1 MREMIDAGIS
11 LKEILTKVEADYN
24 EAAALKQKEEKEFET
39 RRKNIE
45 LAEAREMY
53 AEAMLHYF
61 DVLGMKDVFNVDRED
76 IVDIIKESEQ
86 ALSLFNFMEMGKL
99 FGTKQEKQ
107 EKEKE
112 DVIVSMPYDDFFE
125 ALDKAGLM

>member
-1 MREMIDAGIS
+1 MIDAGIS

-99 FGTKQEKQ
+99 FETKQEKQ

-112 DVIVSMPYDDFFE
+112 DVMVSMPYDDFFE

>member
-61 DVLGMKDVFNVDRED
+61 DVLGIKDFFKTDRED
-76 IVDIIKESEQ
+76 LVDIIKESEQ
-86 ALSLFNFMEMGKL
+86 ALLNFAEIGKL
-99 FGTKQEKQ
+99 FETKQEKQ

-112 DVIVSMPYDDFFE
+112 DVMVSMPYDDFFE
-125 ALDKAGLM
+125 ALNKAGLM

>member
-1 MREMIDAGIS
+1 MNMREMIDAGIS

-45 LAEAREMY
+45 LAEAREMF

-61 DVLGMKDVFNVDRED
+61 KTVGIGNMVKVDREEL
-76 IVDIIKESEQ
+76 IDIIKESEHTLLTL
-86 ALSLFNFMEMGKL
+86 AEIEKL
-99 FGTKQEKQ
+99 LGPKQ

-112 DVIVSMPYDDFFE
+112 EDVMVSMPYDDFFE